1 MGHGLGVGSRS
12 CVALDKTGKENQA
25 TWESRLTSRAINTE
39 VSLMNHR
46 PISRRRRACIKCYL
60 LLFLVTVRIDL
71 RSCAAGVVGAPC
83 SGLFVDTPRHP

>member
-25 TWESRLTSRAINTE
+25 TWESRLTSQAINTE

-46 PISRRRRACIKCYL
+46 PISRRRRVYQVLSFAISGDSSYRSA
-60 LLFLVTVRIDL
+60 FLCCR
-71 RSCAAGVVGAPC
+71 GVVGAPC